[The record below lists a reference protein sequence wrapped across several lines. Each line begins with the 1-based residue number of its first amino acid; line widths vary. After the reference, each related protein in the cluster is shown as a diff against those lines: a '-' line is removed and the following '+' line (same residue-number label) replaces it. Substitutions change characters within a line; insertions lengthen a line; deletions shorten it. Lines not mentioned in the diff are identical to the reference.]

1 MRIEKVGNLQNV
13 ENIFPSSKTPV
24 DYPTQRTLICIPLYL
39 YFSVVSWQISKLQ
52 EKHWKSSTK
61 TLFHRFGNFAW
72 FYRLFWTFPIAQMVK
87 ISIVF
92 SEDPLILPSGV
103 LKNPIHLQSSFIS
116 NLVSWCLWQMLSNCE
131 REKRFLCWSSET
143 FPPWVPT
150 ATIVSSS
157 YAFHFFLFVS
167 DSRVPTAV
175 CNLCELFIYLEWFEK
190 LLEKRQARIKSARI
204 K

>member
-52 EKHWKSSTK
+52 EKQWKSSTK

-103 LKNPIHLQSSFIS
+103 LKNPIHLQSFFIS
-116 NLVSWCLWQMLSNCE
+116 NLVYPGVFDKCWAIVKGRNTFCAGHQKPFPLEYQQQQLWALHMLLS
-131 REKRFLCWSSET
+131 
-143 FPPWVPT
+143 
-150 ATIVSSS
+150 
-157 YAFHFFLFVS
+157 
-167 DSRVPTAV
+167 
-175 CNLCELFIYLEWFEK
+175 LEN
-190 LLEKRQARIKSARI
+190 
-204 K
+204 